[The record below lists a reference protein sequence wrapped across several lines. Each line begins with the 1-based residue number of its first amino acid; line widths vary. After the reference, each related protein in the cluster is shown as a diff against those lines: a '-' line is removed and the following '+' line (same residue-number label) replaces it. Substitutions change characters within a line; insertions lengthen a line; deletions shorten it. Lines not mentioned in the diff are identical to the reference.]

1 MKFKQIEA
9 ERVYSIL
16 TAGSM
21 QYPEFSPVIRNFA
34 KHIAHRFK
42 LLGDLSTENTIAFYS
57 MINIPM
63 PFLELF
69 RGAILWT

>member
-9 ERVYSIL
+9 ERAYSIL

-21 QYPEFSPVIRNFA
+21 KYPEFSPVIRNFA

-42 LLGDLSTENTIAFYS
+42 LLGDLSTEHTIAYYS
-57 MINIPM
+57 MINIPV
-63 PFLELF
+63 PYFELF
-69 RGAILWT
+69 KGVILWT